1 MHPIRDVRVHGD
13 IITRSVKRMSPVGSA
28 FTNGQNCLS
37 SWIRATGYSFQP
49 DPGAWR
55 EPPAFVRRRAS
66 ARRAYSRWISAD
78 PTTC

>member
-1 MHPIRDVRVHGD
+1 MHPTRDLRVHGN

-28 FTNGQNCLS
+28 FTNGQNFLS

-55 EPPAFVRRRAS
+55 EPPAF
-66 ARRAYSRWISAD
+66 AD
-78 PTTC
+78 GERPSGACELALDLGGPTTC